1 MGQLRTGNKRQ
12 KRIILAAAQRHQR
25 PVQAIQTPTVA
36 PVEGAN

>member
-25 PVQAIQTPTVA
+25 PVEAVQTPAVA
-36 PVEGAN
+36 PAEGSN

>member
-25 PVQAIQTPTVA
+25 LTEAIPALTVVPA
-36 PVEGAN
+36 EASN